1 MSYLDARQRRPIDVR
16 SVFNSW
22 DGGGGFFESDSDG
35 EAPPTRPSSTPLF
48 SRVSS
53 SPAPTRAPESL
64 EEARRESASIAPTAI
79 STKSRVSAGVGPAS
93 MMTPNAKA
101 RHSKIR
107 KTLSALPEV
116 PFSPSP
122 KGRGL
127 VLTAAAPVTPAP
139 VPKPP
144 TGPLPKLQPLQ
155 GHDGFFISQYGRVY
169 RFSGKKPKMTK
180 DPRKLIGANE

>member
-22 DGGGGFFESDSDG
+22 DGGGGFFESESEDDS
-35 EAPPTRPSSTPLF
+35 PPSRPSAATPLF
-48 SRVSS
+48 ARVS
-53 SPAPTRAPESL
+53 SPAPVRPPESL
-64 EEARRESASIAPTAI
+64 EEARRESVSVASSTI
-79 STKSRVSAGVGPAS
+79 STKTRASAGVGPSS

-107 KTLSALPEV
+107 KTLSTLPEV

-127 VLTAAAPVTPAP
+127 VLSATAAPVTPAP

-144 TGPLPKLQPLQ
+144 TGPLPKLQPLT

-169 RFSGKKPKMTK
+169 RFSGKKPKMAR
-180 DPRKLIGANE
+180 DPRKLIGAE